1 MANLTKQRA
10 AVLAAV
16 QEAATHPTASEI
28 YAQASKKLPG
38 ISFATVYNSLR
49 YLTAEGLIA
58 ELKLGDSASRFDRR
72 TERHDHAICTACG
85 TMADLEM
92 KEVASLAQ
100 AAARRSKFKA
110 ESLHLTLYGL

>member
-1 MANLTKQRA
+1 MTKLTKQRET
-10 AVLAAV
+10 VLAV
-16 QEAATHPTASEI
+16 IQEADAHLTASEI
-28 YAQASKKLPG
+28 YARAGQKLAG

-49 YLTAEGLIA
+49 YLTAQGLIA
-58 ELKLGDSASRFDRR
+58 ELKFGAGASRFDRR

-85 TMADLEM
+85 TLADLEM

-110 ESLHLTLYGL
+110 TSVHLTLYGL